1 MVAMKGKWSFGQFQL
16 SEAKALFQG
25 ITDYIDN
32 ECIWL
37 IIIAYFGFVCRS
49 GFWNADLFLFIF
61 RIHISWSE
69 RLACAVK
76 ELSVH

>member
-32 ECIWL
+32 E
-37 IIIAYFGFVCRS
+37 G
-49 GFWNADLFLFIF
+49 
-61 RIHISWSE
+61 
-69 RLACAVK
+69 
-76 ELSVH
+76 ELQE